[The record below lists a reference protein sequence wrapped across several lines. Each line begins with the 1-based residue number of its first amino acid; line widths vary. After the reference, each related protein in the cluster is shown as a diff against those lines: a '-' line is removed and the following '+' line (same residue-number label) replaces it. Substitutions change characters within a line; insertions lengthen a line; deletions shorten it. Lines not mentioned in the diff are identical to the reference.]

1 MRKFLRALWQ
11 VVSFPF
17 RALGWLAGLPLRAL
31 ARAARFM
38 RQEPDEQPLP
48 EAFTAT
54 IRQPG
59 MLLDHVEAL
68 RRHLLR
74 MLLVLA
80 AGVAVCGSYTARI
93 LDFLAGPVGGV
104 GRLQAID
111 VTETVG
117 VFMRVALFGGFAL
130 ALPYIAFELWL
141 FAAPGLHRR
150 ARWMGLIGIPLTLVF
165 FLAGVWFAYEFL
177 LPTALP
183 FLLNFMDIQTI
194 PRVSSYINFVTN
206 LLFWIGVAFE
216 FPLVVYVLTLM
227 GILRPGL
234 LARGWRV
241 ALVIIAVLAAVITPT
256 VDPVNMALVMAPM
269 IVLYFF
275 SIGLS
280 LLAVLGRRGKR
291 TKDSPSGA
299 G

>member
-1 MRKFLRALWQ
+1 MRAFLKGSWKVL
-11 VVSFPF
+11 SFPF
-17 RALGWLAGLPLRAL
+17 RALWWLVSLPFRAVS
-31 ARAARFM
+31 RVARFM
-38 RQEPDEQPLP
+38 NQEPDEQPLP
-48 EAFTAT
+48 EAFSASV
-54 IRQPG
+54 RHPG
-59 MLLDHVEAL
+59 AILDHVEVL

-80 AGVAVCGSYTARI
+80 VGVVICGTYTTQI
-93 LDFLAGPVGGV
+93 IDFLSTPIGGIDK
-104 GRLQAID
+104 LQAID

-130 ALPYIAFELWL
+130 ALPYLAFEVWL

-165 FLAGVWFAYEFL
+165 FLTGVWFAYVYM

-183 FLLNFMDIQTI
+183 FLLNFMNIQTI

-206 LLFWIGVAFE
+206 LLFWIGISFE
-216 FPLVVYVLTLM
+216 FPLLVYVLTFM
-227 GILRPGL
+227 GILKPRM

-241 ALVIIAVLAAVITPT
+241 AVIVIAVLAAMITPT

-280 LLAVLGRRGKR
+280 LLAVIGRKQK
-291 TKDSPSGA
+291 TAPPDPV
-299 G
+299 